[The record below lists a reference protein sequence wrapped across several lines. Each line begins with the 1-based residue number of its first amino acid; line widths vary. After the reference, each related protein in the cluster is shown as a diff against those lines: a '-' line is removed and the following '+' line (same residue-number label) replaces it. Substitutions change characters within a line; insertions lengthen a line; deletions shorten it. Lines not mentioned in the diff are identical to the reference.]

1 MDGAESCKCRVL
13 SPDNRI
19 QLNVRFLHS
28 QSGLTWRDEHGDG
41 AGLSVGGAAGVVPAV
56 GRLHRGDHQSAARL
70 PAVLP

>member
-19 QLNVRFLHS
+19 QLNVKLPP
-28 QSGLTWRDEHGDG
+28 QSVLTGRDEHGDG